1 VSARPK
7 EEKEFGTRIVI
18 AIIHQKR
25 AMEQL
30 NEETFLGDK
39 QDDAEN
45 NMLIEY
51 IKDIHEKSEANY
63 QLEESVIRVFLELN
77 KDVKSCEI
85 DLMQCW
91 FTIDDL
97 FYFLFGKIDMKSNA
111 QLSIN
116 DKIYPIS
123 NIYDDAKS
131 FLHNNVVISIN
142 NFE

>member
-1 VSARPK
+1 
-7 EEKEFGTRIVI
+7 
-18 AIIHQKR
+18 
-25 AMEQL
+25 MEQL